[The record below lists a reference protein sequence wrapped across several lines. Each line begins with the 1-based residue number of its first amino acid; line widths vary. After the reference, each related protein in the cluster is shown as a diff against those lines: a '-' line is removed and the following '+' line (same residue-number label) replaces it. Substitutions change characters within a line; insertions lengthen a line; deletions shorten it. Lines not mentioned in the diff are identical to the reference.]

1 VKGQTPG
8 ILMGVFIVLG
18 LLWFT
23 VAGPATCRT
32 MGGNPVVTVQT
43 QR

>member
-1 VKGQTPG
+1 M
-8 ILMGVFIVLG
+8 LMAVFAVLG

-23 VAGPATCRT
+23 VAGPATCHA

-43 QR
+43 GK